1 MFSIILV
8 ILTVLT
14 LGMTGA
20 NNAGNSA
27 GTVAGSK
34 FTSYRIGILIFV
46 AGLITGALLE
56 GGKLAGAI
64 QGRALSGELP
74 SSSLEMILA
83 VTLSMILIATALKL
97 PLPITQAVFGASIGC
112 GLFLGIPL
120 NAAGITLVL
129 AAWAVTPFLA
139 AGISMVLS
147 RVLVQHNMNSVGGT
161 VFIYGV
167 LTILTGFYTAYCF
180 GANTLGLIAGVIAED
195 VGWSGA
201 IIIAVASAAAG
212 GFLMGE
218 RVSRTVGEK
227 VSNLGPPTAFASQI
241 SAALAVHL
249 FTQGGIPVSVSH
261 AIIGG
266 VAGGGLAKGTG
277 ALNRQTAIQLA
288 ALWLATPVLSLAMA
302 WLLQAASAA

>member
-1 MFSIILV
+1 MFAVALI

-46 AGLITGALLE
+46 AGLIAGAMLE

-64 QGRALSGELP
+64 QGRALAGELP
-74 SSSLEMILA
+74 SISLVMVLA
-83 VTLSMILIATALKL
+83 VTFAMILIATALKL

-112 GLFLGIPL
+112 GLYLGIPL

-129 AAWAVTPFLA
+129 AAWAATPFLA

-147 RVLVQHNMNSVGGT
+147 RVLIRRNMNSVGGT
-161 VFIYGV
+161 VFIYGI
-167 LTILTGFYTAYCF
+167 LTIMTSFYTAYCF

-195 VGWSGA
+195 IGWSGA
-201 IIIAVASAAAG
+201 IIISVASAAAG

-241 SAALAVHL
+241 SAALAVHI

-277 ALNRQTAIQLA
+277 ALNRQTGIQLA
-288 ALWLATPVLSLAMA
+288 ALWTATPILSLAMA
-302 WLLQAASAA
+302 WLLMAASSI